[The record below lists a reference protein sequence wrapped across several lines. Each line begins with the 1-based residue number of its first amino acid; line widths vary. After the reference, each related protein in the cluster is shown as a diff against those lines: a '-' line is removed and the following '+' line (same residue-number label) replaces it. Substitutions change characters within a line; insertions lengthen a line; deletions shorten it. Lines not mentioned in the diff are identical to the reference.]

1 MDECIIREAAHEM
14 MRNLPRYVN
23 KEIRDMYGV
32 NEMVDYDVV
41 QHGLDNLPAADV
53 RKNVRSRYEMDVCL
67 NCGKLRPMQ
76 DAFGEYIHQE
86 DIVYCWYCGTDMRR
100 GEKDD

>member
-1 MDECIIREAAHEM
+1 MDECITREAVHGM
-14 MRNLPRYVN
+14 MRNLQRYVN
-23 KEIRDMYGV
+23 KEIRDVYGV

-53 RKNVRSRYEMDVCL
+53 RKNVKSRYEMDVCL
-67 NCGKLRPMQ
+67 NCGKLRPIQ

-86 DIVYCWYCGTDMRR
+86 DIVYCWCCGAEMRG